1 MEKAYSGRV
10 AAETPNHAA
19 VPPAHE
25 ATAAGEP
32 AMSSSSPSEQLPH
45 ERQAISD
52 AVPATASAA
61 ISEPRES
68 AENIAAAMPEA
79 CAETLPARQDPAQ
92 EISVSHPV
100 EASAAAEQ
108 SQTSMPVSEPAAVA
122 SEVVNDGA
130 SHVPSES
137 STPHQAEAALAVAAG
152 AERLMED
159 AKASAPGGRSQLHRQ
174 HC

>member
-1 MEKAYSGRV
+1 L
-10 AAETPNHAA
+10 
-19 VPPAHE
+19 PP
-25 ATAAGEP
+25 
-32 AMSSSSPSEQLPH
+32 
-45 ERQAISD
+45 
-52 AVPATASAA
+52 
-61 ISEPRES
+61 
-68 AENIAAAMPEA
+68 
-79 CAETLPARQDPAQ
+79 RQDPAQ

-100 EASAAAEQ
+100 EASAAAEP

-159 AKASAPGGRSQLHRQ
+159 AKASAPGADPNSIASIVESVMAELRPKLVEEITRKLAAERK
-174 HC
+174 